1 MKIDKLNRPSNNTI
15 TQQNKGV
22 ALSMH
27 PRKFALWLFIVSV
40 CMMFAAL
47 TSAYIVKFTEGQP
60 LVYDIPIMFWITS
73 VVIVISSVTM
83 HLAYK
88 AAKNSNIQQIKT
100 FMLITTILGTVFLVG
115 QWYAWVELVQA
126 GVFFAGSKSAPT
138 GSFIYVFSGVH
149 GLHIISGL
157 VFLLITLRLAFKNKI
172 DAQNTNTIEM
182 CATYWH
188 FLDMLWIYLFIFLL
202 LNH

>member
-1 MKIDKLNRPSNNTI
+1 MKVDKLNSPVNNTL
-15 TQQNKGV
+15 TQENKGV

-27 PRKFALWLFIVSV
+27 PRKFGLWLFIVSV

-60 LVYDIPIMFWITS
+60 LVYDIPIMFWVTS
-73 VVIVISSVTM
+73 VVILASSLTM

-88 AAKNSNIQQIKT
+88 SAHKDNIKNVKM
-100 FMLITTILGTVFLVG
+100 FMTITTILGVVFLVG
-115 QWYAWVELVQA
+115 QWYAWIELVQA

-149 GLHIISGL
+149 AIHIISAV
-157 VFLLITLRLAFKNKI
+157 VFLLITLRLAFNNKI
-172 DAQNTNTIEM
+172 SSQKTSVIEM

-188 FLDMLWIYLFIFLL
+188 FLDLLWIYLFVFLL

>member
-1 MKIDKLNRPSNNTI
+1 MKVNKLNPPTNNTI
-15 TQQNKGV
+15 SQENKGV

-27 PRKFALWLFIVSV
+27 PRKFALWLFIVSIT
-40 CMMFAAL
+40 MMFAAL

-60 LVYDIPIMFWITS
+60 LVFDIPIMFWITS
-73 VVIVISSVTM
+73 VVIIVSSLTM
-83 HLAYK
+83 HLAYT
-88 AAKNSNIQQIKT
+88 AAKKNNTKNIKM
-100 FMLITTILGTVFLVG
+100 FMTITSVLGVIFLVG
-115 QWYAWVELVQA
+115 QWYAWAELVQA

-149 GLHIISGL
+149 GIHIISGL
-157 VFLLITLRLAFKNKI
+157 VFLLITLRLAFQNKI
-172 DAQNTNTIEM
+172 NSEKTSVIEM

-188 FLDMLWIYLFIFLL
+188 FLDILWIYLFVFLL